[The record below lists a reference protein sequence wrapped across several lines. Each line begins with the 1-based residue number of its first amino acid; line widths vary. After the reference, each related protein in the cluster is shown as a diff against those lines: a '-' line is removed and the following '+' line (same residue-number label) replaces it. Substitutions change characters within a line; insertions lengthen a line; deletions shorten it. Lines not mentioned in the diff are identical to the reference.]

1 MKAYIIVLPSLGQC
15 ISKCSWVGIKLVE
28 LFPCSGIAE
37 DKRSIQTLAGIYKAY
52 YVYIWTLLVAD
63 VVITSYCAVDR
74 WLSTRINIIKHA
86 TKSIIYS
93 RIREFAQRRF
103 KKRNR
108 TVLALSS
115 CKDRVQFKIETL
127 KIRRRGS
134 HMLHNTQVIS
144 RCCFAGDGSELY
156 VPRRIH
162 ARANHCSAAH

>member
-1 MKAYIIVLPSLGQC
+1 M
-15 ISKCSWVGIKLVE
+15 
-28 LFPCSGIAE
+28 FPCSGIAE

-52 YVYIWTLLVAD
+52 YVHLDTPLSGRCNYKLLRSGPLTFD
-63 VVITSYCAVDR
+63 VI
-74 WLSTRINIIKHA
+74 STRINIIKHA
-86 TKSIIYS
+86 TTSIIYS
-93 RIREFAQRRF
+93 RIKEFTQRRF